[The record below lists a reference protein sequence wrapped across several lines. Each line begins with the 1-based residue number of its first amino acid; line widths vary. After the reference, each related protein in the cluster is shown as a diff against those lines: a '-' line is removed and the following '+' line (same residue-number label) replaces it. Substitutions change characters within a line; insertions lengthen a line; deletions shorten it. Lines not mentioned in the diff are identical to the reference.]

1 MVLFYV
7 IAGCVERVSFD
18 MIMETDWWTNL
29 NNYAKD
35 DLQNRVLVATGNKY
49 IEIDILYPDTNM
61 HVYFQYLSAHF
72 PGKYFENPLYIL
84 QNINYRNLHP
94 FVIKSTNSS
103 VFNTAN
109 TR

>member
-1 MVLFYV
+1 MVLCYA

-61 HVYFQYLSAHF
+61 YVYFQ
-72 PGKYFENPLYIL
+72 
-84 QNINYRNLHP
+84 
-94 FVIKSTNSS
+94 
-103 VFNTAN
+103 
-109 TR
+109 